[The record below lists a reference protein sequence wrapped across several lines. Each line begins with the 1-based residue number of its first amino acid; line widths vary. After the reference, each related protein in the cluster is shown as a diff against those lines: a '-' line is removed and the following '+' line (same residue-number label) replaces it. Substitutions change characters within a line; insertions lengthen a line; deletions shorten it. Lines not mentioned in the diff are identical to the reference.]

1 MFSGASNFAE
11 SVDGAFLFIFG
22 ISFFFLIGL
31 TIIMI
36 WFVVKYNRKRH
47 PKAIQVKENM
57 KLEIAWLVIPLIIVL
72 AMFYYGYIVFKPM
85 REVPKDAMN
94 VKVTGRMWD
103 WSFEYGNGKISRELY
118 LPVNKPVKLLLYSPD
133 VIHSFY
139 IPAFRIKED
148 MVPGRENYMW
158 FIPTLEGSYDILCA
172 EYCGLRHSFM
182 ESKAIIVSDTSFVR
196 WLAEKSPETE
206 ESKGLQIL
214 QNNACTSCHS
224 LDGSKLVGPSFKD
237 LYNNK
242 RVVIIN
248 GEEKTVLADS
258 AYIRRAIIEPD
269 YEVVKGYAPGLMR
282 AYKSVIKDEEIA
294 TMVEYFM
301 NQKPSE
307 K

>member
-11 SVDGAFLFIFG
+11 SVDSAFLFIFG

-47 PKAIQVKENM
+47 PQAVQIKENM
-57 KLEIAWLVIPLIIVL
+57 KLEIAWIVIPFIIVM

-85 REVPKDAMN
+85 REVPKDAMI
-94 VKVTGRMWD
+94 VKVTGRMWN
-103 WSFEYGNGKISRELY
+103 WSFEYNNGKISNELY
-118 LPVNKPVKLLLYSPD
+118 LPINKPVKLLLFSPD

-148 MVPGRENYMW
+148 MVPGKENYMW
-158 FIPTLEGSYDILCA
+158 FIPTIEGSYDILCA

-182 ESKAIIVSDTSFVR
+182 ESKAIIVSDTAFVR
-196 WLAEKSPETE
+196 WLAEKNPETVD
-206 ESKGLQIL
+206 SKGLELL

-224 LDGSKLVGPSFKD
+224 LDGSKLVGPTFKD
-237 LYNNK
+237 LYNTD
-242 RVVIIN
+242 RVVIMN
-248 GEEKTVLADS
+248 GEEKTVKADS
-258 AYIRRAIIEPD
+258 SYIHRAIIEPD

-282 AYKSVIKDEEIA
+282 AYKSVIKEEEIH
-294 TMVEYFM
+294 TIVEYFM
-301 NQKPSE
+301 NQKPQE